1 MIQKRYEFIGRTG
14 VTWTNWFDYCEDD
27 RALSRFQEE
36 EKFQLGCSRLR
47 NEFRG
52 V

>member
-36 EKFQLGCSRLR
+36 EKFHKYY
-47 NEFRG
+47 NEWKDMI
-52 V
+52 VKL

>member
-14 VTWTNWFDYCEDD
+14 VTWTNWFDYCPDD
-27 RALSRFQEE
+27 SALSRFQEE

-47 NEFRG
+47 NEFR
-52 V
+52 VV